1 MGRNNADFNQGKE
14 PTWTSVYDAKQ
25 AGFITNEEAM
35 DLAPGMYKG
44 VEHLV
49 KPESNSII
57 NREHKRAGI
66 ADLDGLEAT
75 KRIQERRG
83 E

>member
-1 MGRNNADFNQGKE
+1 MGRNNADFIHGKD
-14 PTWTSVYDAKQ
+14 PDWGDVYNAKMH
-25 AGFITNEEAM
+25 GYITNEEAM
-35 DLAPGMYKG
+35 DLAPGMYRG

-49 KPESNSII
+49 KPEIDFII

-66 ADLDGLEAT
+66 ADIAPLDSLN
-75 KRIQERRG
+75 RIQERRG